1 MNSADLIP
9 VVFVSVVFAISLG
22 YLLVEFVRARKVKN

>member
-1 MNSADLIP
+1 MNTADLIP
-9 VVFVSVVFAISLG
+9 MVFVSVVFAISLG